1 MVAFI
6 HPAAAHGVLVEL
18 KQSAPGTL
26 HPAPGTLNCAPGTS
40 SRVTRYVIGDLELIS
55 VCDGFFHLD
64 GGSMFG
70 VVPKTLWQTKAP
82 PDDRNRI
89 TLAMRPLVVRGARTM
104 IIDAGVGDKENA
116 KFAEIYGEDAVEV
129 EIR

>member
-1 MVAFI
+1 
-6 HPAAAHGVLVEL
+6 AAPSTLHDAPSTLHDASSTLHD
-18 KQSAPGTL
+18 APGTR
-26 HPAPGTLNCAPGTS
+26 HVTPGTWS
-40 SRVTRYVIGDLELIS
+40 EVQRYSVGDFELIS
-55 VCDGFFHLD
+55 VFDGFFRLD

-104 IIDAGVGDKENA
+104 ILDAGVGDQENA
-116 KFAEIYGEDAVEV
+116 K
-129 EIR
+129 